1 MAHRINFQQIVDAA
15 QTCLT
20 QPMSNEVVERAASAV
35 KRVKTR
41 LRSRLKND
49 MMASLLHIS
58 VNGPNH
64 DTEECREMFTEATKV
79 WRKTHFRNLPSLKKL
94 PMVGGSDYDGR
105 LHHPATKT
113 DIGIQV
119 EFPDD
124 LQASRTEAQEDGE
137 VTVETELDAQVQV
150 VAQAVASNADLCH
163 DTLDAMDM
171 GDVEFGIDSDFGL
184 SLIWTMISYLKN
196 LIN

>member
-1 MAHRINFQQIVDAA
+1 
-15 QTCLT
+15 
-20 QPMSNEVVERAASAV
+20 MSNEVVERATSAV

-41 LRSRLKND
+41 LRSRFKND

-58 VNGPNH
+58 LNGPNH
-64 DTEECREMFTEATKV
+64 DTEECREMLTEATKV

-124 LQASRTEAQEDGE
+124 LQASRSAQEDSE
-137 VTVETELDAQVQV
+137 VSVETELDAQVQV

-163 DTLDAMDM
+163 DALDAMDM
-171 GDVEFGIDSDFGL
+171 GDVESGVDSDFEFD
-184 SLIWTMISYLKN
+184 MEDD
-196 LIN
+196 

>member
-1 MAHRINFQQIVDAA
+1 
-15 QTCLT
+15 
-20 QPMSNEVVERAASAV
+20 MSNAVQERGASAV

-64 DTEECREMFTEATKV
+64 GTEECKEMLTEATKV

-94 PMVGGSDYDGR
+94 TVVGGSDHEGS

-124 LQASRTEAQEDGE
+124 FQASRTEAQEDSG
-137 VTVETELDAQVQV
+137 VAVETGLDGQVQV
-150 VAQAVASNADLCH
+150 VAQEVASNSDLCH
-163 DTLDAMDM
+163 DALDAMDM
-171 GDVEFGIDSDFGL
+171 VDVESGVDSDFKFD
-184 SLIWTMISYLKN
+184 MN
-196 LIN
+196 DD

>member
-1 MAHRINFQQIVDAA
+1 MDAA

-64 DTEECREMFTEATKV
+64 DTEECREMLTEATKV

-113 DIGIQV
+113 DTGIQV

-137 VTVETELDAQVQV
+137 VTVEPELDAQVQV

-171 GDVEFGIDSDFGL
+171 EDVEFGIDSDFEL

>member
-1 MAHRINFQQIVDAA
+1 MAHRINFPQIVDAA
-15 QTCLT
+15 KTCLT
-20 QPMSNEVVERAASAV
+20 QPMFNEVVERAASAV

-58 VNGPNH
+58 ANRPNH
-64 DTEECREMFTEATKV
+64 DTEECREMLTEATKV

-137 VTVETELDAQVQV
+137 VTVETELDAQ
-150 VAQAVASNADLCH
+150 AVASNADLCH

-171 GDVEFGIDSDFGL
+171 GDVEFGIDSDFEL

>member
-1 MAHRINFQQIVDAA
+1 M
-15 QTCLT
+15 
-20 QPMSNEVVERAASAV
+20 
-35 KRVKTR
+35 
-41 LRSRLKND
+41 
-49 MMASLLHIS
+49 
-58 VNGPNH
+58 
-64 DTEECREMFTEATKV
+64 
-79 WRKTHFRNLPSLKKL
+79 
-94 PMVGGSDYDGR
+94 
-105 LHHPATKT
+105 
-113 DIGIQV
+113 

-171 GDVEFGIDSDFGL
+171 EDVEFGIDSDFEM